1 VASASALDLVRHVEP
16 CEIAGEERARRRGT
30 ALAFIRVMR
39 LLRSL
44 LTAAVPIG
52 LALAAFLHASA
63 LAALVEGTV
72 SGASLGASPGSSE
85 AARAGEVSA
94 GGPGPRLRATLG
106 ADAILDRNPFD
117 HLTGALRPL
126 PCASTAQGCGR
137 AEAVRD
143 DDPANAPACEGV
155 RPLVI
160 VGHEDQAVAFAALE
174 VGGERLLRRRGGEV
188 GARRVAHVGRDRV
201 WLSGERGL
209 CQARLFGPPPP
220 ALPPV
225 GGAAEGAPRATA
237 EPTPRSALELEI
249 AKRIART
256 GPNEFQIERGAVDRI
271 LEAQQEL
278 MKSRLVPDKEGDRV
292 VGMKIFAIKPGS
304 VLGMLGIENGDRLET
319 INGFEV
325 GDPEKMLEAYAR
337 LRTGADRL
345 TVHLT
350 RAGKPINVD
359 YTIR

>member
-1 VASASALDLVRHVEP
+1 VASLGSPPGANAAPHLGKANAGERAASASA
-16 CEIAGEERARRRGT
+16 G
-30 ALAFIRVMR
+30 
-39 LLRSL
+39 
-44 LTAAVPIG
+44 
-52 LALAAFLHASA
+52 
-63 LAALVEGTV
+63 
-72 SGASLGASPGSSE
+72 
-85 AARAGEVSA
+85 
-94 GGPGPRLRATLG
+94 LRATLG

-117 HLTGALRPL
+117 HVTGALRPP
-126 PCASTAQGCGR
+126 PCASTAGGCGGV
-137 AEAVRD
+137 EAARD
-143 DDPANAPACEGV
+143 DDPTNAPACEGV

-174 VGGERLLRRRGGEV
+174 VDGARLLRRRGGEV
-188 GARRVAHVGRDRV
+188 GARRVAYVGRDRV

-209 CQARLFGPPPP
+209 CQARLFGPPPS
-220 ALPPV
+220 ALPPA
-225 GGAAEGAPRATA
+225 GGAPEGAPRTNA
-237 EPTPRSALELEI
+237 EPTTRSPLELEV

-256 GPNEFQIERGAVDRI
+256 GPNEFQIERSAVDRI

-292 VGMKIFAIKPGS
+292 VGMKIFNIKPGS

-319 INGFEV
+319 INGFQV